1 MEVRFQMINSTN
13 PNTIAVVKNEVD
25 IKAFRRDPG
34 WYEVTTPEP
43 TPVKQ
48 VEPQEPVKPKK
59 VTKKENE

>member
-1 MEVRFQMINSTN
+1 
-13 PNTIAVVKNEVD
+13 VD

-43 TPVKQ
+43 VKQ

-59 VTKKENE
+59 VTKKEAE